1 MVRLGDPMLMMCPK
15 SASHELGV
23 GTRVSASYIHAIA
36 VAAGACGGA
45 AQHGGVT
52 ATNVHARAEWR

>member
-1 MVRLGDPMLMMCPK
+1 MSTMKK
-15 SASHELGV
+15 SRELGV
-23 GTRVSASYIHAIA
+23 GTRVSASYLHAIA